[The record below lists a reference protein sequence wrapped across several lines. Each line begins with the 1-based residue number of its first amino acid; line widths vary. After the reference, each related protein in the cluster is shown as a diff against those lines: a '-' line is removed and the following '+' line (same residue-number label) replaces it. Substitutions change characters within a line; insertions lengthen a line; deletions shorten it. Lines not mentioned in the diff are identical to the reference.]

1 MSEGTLI
8 RGSCAIR
15 RLVGKIVE
23 TLSTM
28 LPHRDFEVG
37 FVERVAQVPTQPTVM
52 RSQRLEPSHDS
63 QFGND
68 ELLTEIGASDQQYTV
83 RYVHHLSF
91 DPQVEDF
98 ISRRGSLAPVSYH
111 PLWDGLAPS
120 FIDGI
125 GSCKLDYL

>member
-1 MSEGTLI
+1 M
-8 RGSCAIR
+8 
-15 RLVGKIVE
+15 E

-37 FVERVAQVPTQPTVM
+37 FSKRVTQDPNQPAVM
-52 RSQRLEPSHDS
+52 WIRRLEPSLDS
-63 QFGND
+63 QLGND
-68 ELLTEIGASDQQYTV
+68 EPLMEIGAFYQHYTV
-83 RYVHHLSF
+83 RYAHHFSF

-98 ISRRGSLAPVSYH
+98 ISCRCRPAPVSYH

-120 FIDGI
+120 FADGI